1 MACVV
6 LAPSKGEA
14 SEVVE
19 EKSKTMSIITDSE
32 AGASSVCTPNVPRDE
47 QEMDLNGDC
56 KAVGDVLSGEQPVM
70 PVAAFSLREQQVT
83 PNVGISNG
91 KEARGVFIIDTV
103 FGASEVKDSGEQIRQ
118 RGDNFFIEDLDNGD
132 NSDIDKTRVENVNE
146 YCDDDDNDDV
156 ESAKSIENIYPLVD
170 KNLEE
175 KPILLYN
182 VMETTD
188 RNNVVQVKEEKPVI
202 FCDVPKNRDTQG
214 TKDKPDQSS
223 ETDDLSCPT
232 RHEGSQTATCPS
244 LTRHYSI
251 ESTEEKPTAVWTK
264 SLEAEQKPGEPTRN
278 EDCFPK
284 ETGECNNLQAAA
296 FTFRRKAESTEE
308 EKEEIFEQKGGN
320 SRSLTRSRAFTE
332 RPLSSDSCH
341 ESRDIS
347 VVLHSRSLDNLR
359 LYHQQEGAARSVRPS
374 RASHSPPVNSHSS
387 VGHLSREKRP
397 ARMLRRSTFDVVR
410 TAQP

>member
-6 LAPSKGEA
+6 LAPSKGET

-19 EKSKTMSIITDSE
+19 AKSKTTTITTDNE

-47 QEMDLNGDC
+47 QEMDLNGEC

-70 PVAAFSLREQQVT
+70 PGVAFSPREHVT
-83 PNVGISNG
+83 PNLVISNN
-91 KEARGVFIIDTV
+91 KEAGGEFIIDTG

-118 RGDNFFIEDLDNGD
+118 QGDNFFSENLDNGD

-146 YCDDDDNDDV
+146 YCDDDNDDV
-156 ESAKSIENIYPLVD
+156 ESTNSIENIYPLVD
-170 KNLEE
+170 NNLEE
-175 KPILLYN
+175 NPVLLYN
-182 VMETTD
+182 VMETAD
-188 RNNVVQVKEEKPVI
+188 RNNVMQVNEERPVI

-214 TKDKPDQSS
+214 TEDKPDQSS
-223 ETDDLSCPT
+223 EADDLSCPT
-232 RHEGSQTATCPS
+232 RYDGSQTATCPS
-244 LTRHYSI
+244 LTRNYSV
-251 ESTEEKPTAVWTK
+251 ENTEEKPTAIWTK
-264 SLEAEQKPGEPTRN
+264 ILEAEQKPGAPTRN

-284 ETGECNNLQAAA
+284 ETGECNNFQAAA

-308 EKEEIFEQKGGN
+308 EKKEIFAQKGEN
-320 SRSLTRSRAFTE
+320 SSSLTRSRAFTE
-332 RPLSSDSCH
+332 RPLSSDRYH

-359 LYHQQEGAARSVRPS
+359 LYHQQEGAGRSLRPS
-374 RASHSPPVNSHSS
+374 RATHSPPVNSHSS

-397 ARMLRRSTFDVVR
+397 TRRLRRTTFDVVR
-410 TAQP
+410 TTQH

>member
-19 EKSKTMSIITDSE
+19 AKSKTTTITTDSE

-56 KAVGDVLSGEQPVM
+56 KAVGDVLSGKQPVM
-70 PVAAFSLREQQVT
+70 PGVTFSPRKQHVT
-83 PNVGISNG
+83 PNVGISNN
-91 KEARGVFIIDTV
+91 KEVKREFIIDTV
-103 FGASEVKDSGEQIRQ
+103 FGASEVKDSGEQMRQ
-118 RGDNFFIEDLDNGD
+118 PRGNFFSEDLDNGD
-132 NSDIDKTRVENVNE
+132 NSDIDKTRVEIVNE
-146 YCDDDDNDDV
+146 YCDDDSDDV

-175 KPILLYN
+175 KPVLLHN

-188 RNNVVQVKEEKPVI
+188 RNNMVQVNEERPVI
-202 FCDVPKNRDTQG
+202 FCDVPKSRDTKG
-214 TKDKPDQSS
+214 TEDKPDQSS
-223 ETDDLSCPT
+223 EADDLSCPT
-232 RHEGSQTATCPS
+232 RHDGSQTVTCPS
-244 LTRHYSI
+244 LTRNYSI
-251 ESTEEKPTAVWTK
+251 ENTEEKSTAMWTK
-264 SLEAEQKPGEPTRN
+264 ILATEQKPGEPTRN

-308 EKEEIFEQKGGN
+308 EKTEIFEQRGGN
-320 SRSLTRSRAFTE
+320 SSSLTRSRAFTE
-332 RPLSSDSCH
+332 RPLSSDGCH

-359 LYHQQEGAARSVRPS
+359 LYHQQEGTGRSSRPN
-374 RASHSPPVNSHSS
+374 RATHSPPVNSHSS

-397 ARMLRRSTFDVVR
+397 ARRLRRTTFDVVR
-410 TAQP
+410 TTQH